1 MPNFKK
7 GFTFQLIS
15 DRMFEK
21 KCPDCGKKI
30 EKKFRFCPFC
40 GSAFKSKKDAE
51 NYGMLGR
58 DDFVGAE
65 QPVQPKLPFG
75 LNKIMGSLV
84 KQLNKE
90 LSGMGQDD
98 MKAEGMPR
106 GFQIK
111 VSTGNPQIQK
121 IKKQDNEKPQ
131 KHVIRISEQE
141 AKRRG
146 KLKRAEAKS
155 TIKRLG
161 DVIIYEI
168 STPGVSSQD
177 QVVISKLEDSLEVKA
192 YSKDKCYYKTIPL
205 KVEILRWGVA
215 EDKVVVELKG

>member
-1 MPNFKK
+1 
-7 GFTFQLIS
+7 
-15 DRMFEK
+15 MFEK

-40 GSAFKSKKDAE
+40 GSAFKAKQDSE
-51 NYGMLGR
+51 NYGMLGK
-58 DDFVGAE
+58 DDFVGGE
-65 QPVQPKLPFG
+65 QSMPVKLPFG

-90 LSGMGQDD
+90 LSGMTKEDTNVQ
-98 MKAEGMPR
+98 GMPK

-111 VSTGNPQIQK
+111 ISTGNPQIQK
-121 IKKQDNEKPQ
+121 IVQQPKNQPQ
-131 KHVIRISEQE
+131 KHIIRISEEE
-141 AKRRG
+141 AQRRG

-168 STPGVSSQD
+168 SAPGVSSQD

-205 KVEILRWGVA
+205 KVEILRWGIQD
-215 EDKVVVELKG
+215 EKVIVELGG